1 MFIPVVLPILIAVI
15 FLLFAVIY
23 DDVKKQKMPKP
34 NADDFSV

>member
-23 DDVKKQKMPKP
+23 EDVKKQKMC
-34 NADDFSV
+34 